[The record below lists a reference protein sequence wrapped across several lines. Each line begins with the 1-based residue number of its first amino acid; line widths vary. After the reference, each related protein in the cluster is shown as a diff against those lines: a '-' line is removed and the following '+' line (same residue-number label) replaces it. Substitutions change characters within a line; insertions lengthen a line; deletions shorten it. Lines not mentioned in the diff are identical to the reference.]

1 MKSCGILCRSL
12 KRRGPIEGQGVG
24 GWDDTGG
31 RIKGEADGGRS
42 QGTVMDE
49 CREGGD
55 AWS

>member
-1 MKSCGILCRSL
+1 MKSRGILCRSL